1 MADPPRC
8 VVAIPRSIKPL
19 NIEFLNR
26 RLRLPI
32 VPLAVPFWTGETY
45 RNIRRCLVSRDIVVG
60 SYLVELR
67 RQLLE
72 YFAIPDVVLCS
83 SGSLALELALRV
95 CDLQT
100 GDEVIIPSFCCSAV
114 VAPIIA
120 VGATPVLADVGSE
133 LNVTVET
140 VDAARTRKT
149 RAVIVPHLYGNPA
162 DIEAIVELGTAHN
175 IVVIDDAAQAV
186 GATIGDQQPTGTC
199 GDMGVISFG
208 PEKMLS
214 GIGGGALLAHS
225 GGVLDAA
232 RQVALGYPRVGDRLA
247 TLASTLVGRRWRRWN
262 LPLRRMLPYG
272 AERTPEALPD
282 PYRRENLANL
292 DAAVASS
299 LINSLAES
307 LEARRTRVE
316 TYRQLLG
323 NHAGIELIN
332 HRPGSACLTQVM
344 RVMPKQHGDD
354 ASSRLISALGDA
366 GYEVRGSY
374 MPIHLLAH
382 FPECVWDRLP
392 YTERI
397 WADLIELPCEPD
409 VGLEHLEAIAA
420 IIKRGVRD

>member
-8 VVAIPRSIKPL
+8 VCAVPRSIEPF
-19 NIEFLNR
+19 NIELLNR

-32 VPLAVPFWTGETY
+32 VPLAVPFWSGETY
-45 RNIRRCLVSRDIVVG
+45 RNIRRCLLSRDIVVG
-60 SYLVELR
+60 PDLVELR

-72 YFAIPDVVLCS
+72 YFGIPDVVLCS
-83 SGSLALELALRV
+83 SGSLAIELALRV

-133 LNVTVET
+133 LNVTAET

-175 IVVIDDAAQAV
+175 IMIIDDAAQAV
-186 GATIGDQQPTGTC
+186 GAMIGDQPAGTC

-208 PEKMLS
+208 PEKVLS
-214 GIGGGALLAHS
+214 GLGGGALLAHS

-232 RQVALGYPRVGDRLA
+232 RQVVLGYASVSDPLA
-247 TLASTLVGRRWRRWN
+247 KLTSTLVGRRWRRWT
-262 LPLRRMLPYG
+262 LPLRRMFPFG
-272 AERTPEALPD
+272 AEKTPEALPD
-282 PYRRENLANL
+282 PYRREHLANL

-299 LINSLAES
+299 LINSLAEN
-307 LEARRTRVE
+307 LQARRARVK

-323 NHAGIELIN
+323 NHAAIELIN

-344 RVMPKQHGDD
+344 RVVPQRRGDD
-354 ASSRLISALGDA
+354 AASRLIRALGDA

-374 MPIHLLAH
+374 MPIHLLSH
-382 FPECVWDRLP
+382 FPQCVWDRLP
-392 YTERI
+392 YTEQI